1 MKVPREKLG
10 IDGEGEV
17 GILNVKCEPEMVHS
31 LSQAEGFLP
40 GYHMNK
46 EHWLSILLDG
56 TVEEIKILDFL
67 DRSYELLDRKAGW

>member
-31 LSQAEGFLP
+31 LSHAEGFLP
-40 GYHMNK
+40 GYHMNI

-67 DRSYELLDRKAGW
+67 DRSYELPDRKAGW